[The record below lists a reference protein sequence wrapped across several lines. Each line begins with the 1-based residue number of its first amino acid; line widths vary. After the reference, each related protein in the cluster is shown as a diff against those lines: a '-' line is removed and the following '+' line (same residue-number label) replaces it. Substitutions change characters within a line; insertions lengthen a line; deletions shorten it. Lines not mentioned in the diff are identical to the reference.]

1 MTRADGRNPSQ
12 IRPVSFELNYAP
24 FAEGSVLISAGSTR
38 VLCAATLEE
47 RIPTWMAEKKRGW
60 VTAEYAMLPRAT
72 MNRTNRERSRNSGR
86 THEIQRLIG
95 RSLRAV
101 TWLEKLG
108 ERQVIC
114 DCDVIQADAGTRT
127 AAITG
132 SWVALAQVGDRLLKN
147 GLISEFPLH
156 DQVAAVSVGLV
167 DGEVLVDLDYT
178 EDTRAQ
184 VDLNLVMT
192 GRGQL
197 VEVQGTAEGAP
208 FSRSDLNRMLDAG
221 WAGLERLFLAQ
232 RQALET
238 AGVTLPFLAPA

>member
-1 MTRADGRNPSQ
+1 VT
-12 IRPVSFELNYAP
+12 FELNYAP
-24 FAEGSVLISAGSTR
+24 FAEGSVLITTGATR

-47 RIPTWMAEKKRGW
+47 RIPSWMTEHKRGW

-72 MNRTNRERSRNSGR
+72 KNRTHRERSRNSGR

-101 TWLEKLG
+101 THLDKLG

-127 AAITG
+127 ASITG
-132 SWVALAQVGDRLLKN
+132 SWVALAQVCDKLLRA
-147 GLISEFPLH
+147 GLISHIPLH

-167 DGEVLVDLDYT
+167 DGEILVDLDYP
-178 EDTRAQ
+178 EDSAAQ

-192 GRGQL
+192 GRGDL

-208 FSRSDLNRMLDAG
+208 FSRGDLNRMLDSG
-221 WAGLERLFLAQ
+221 WLALERLFLAQ

-238 AGVTLPFLAPA
+238 AGITLPFLAPA

>member
-1 MTRADGRNPSQ
+1 MTRADGRTPSQ

-24 FAEGSVLISAGSTR
+24 FAEGSVLVSAGATR

-47 RIPTWMAEKKRGW
+47 RIPSWMAENKRGW
-60 VTAEYAMLPRAT
+60 VTAEYSMLPRAT
-72 MNRTNRERSRNSGR
+72 KNRTNRERSRNSGR

-101 TWLEKLG
+101 THLEKLG

-127 AAITG
+127 VSITG
-132 SWVALAQVGDRLLKN
+132 GWVALAQVCDKLLRA
-147 GLISEFPLH
+147 GQIAQIPLH
-156 DQVAAVSVGLV
+156 DQVAAISVGLL
-167 DGEVLVDLDYT
+167 DGEVLVDLDYP
-178 EDTRAQ
+178 EDSRAQ

-192 GRGQL
+192 GRGDL

-221 WAGLERLFLAQ
+221 WLALEKLFLAQ
-232 RQALET
+232 RQALDA
-238 AGVTLPFLAPA
+238 AGIALPFLAPA